1 MIYIYIEQ
9 INIQLQLKLF
19 SFNKKISIQLQ
30 LKPFFFNTNNYSHI
44 ISAVQHFSNVISWAN
59 H

>member
-19 SFNKKISIQLQ
+19 SFNKKNIHSTSTQTILLQ
-30 LKPFFFNTNNYSHI
+30 HKYSHI
-44 ISAVQHFSNVISWAN
+44 ISAIQHFSNVISWAN